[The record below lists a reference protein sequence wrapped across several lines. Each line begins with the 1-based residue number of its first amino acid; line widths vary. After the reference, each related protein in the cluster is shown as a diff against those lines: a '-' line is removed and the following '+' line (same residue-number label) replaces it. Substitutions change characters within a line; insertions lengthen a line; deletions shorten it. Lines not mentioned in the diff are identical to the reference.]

1 MITLQRAKEISEFD
15 WILKDPEIFER
26 IAEDGISPDDYEID
40 LPERNCY
47 MLIKKDGETIGLWCL
62 YPANTS
68 TLNVHANI
76 LKEHRKHA
84 KEAARLMLN
93 WFAEHSPDQ
102 YVKLNAEIPVIYEDV
117 YMYTKNHGFVD
128 EGINRL
134 SIMKNGV
141 LVDQHLLGLTRDEAK
156 KLYGGDLSQK

>member
-1 MITLQRAKEISEFD
+1 MITLQRAENIEEFD

-26 IAEDGISPDDYEID
+26 IAEDGIDAEYYQVD
-40 LPERNCY
+40 LPDRNCY
-47 MLIKKDGETIGLWCL
+47 MIIKDDDKTIGVWCL
-62 YPANTS
+62 YPANAS
-68 TLNVHANI
+68 TLNIHANI

-84 KEAARLMLN
+84 KEAARLVLN
-93 WFAEHSPDQ
+93 WFADHSPDQ

-117 YMYTKNHGFVD
+117 YTYTKSFGFID

-134 SIMKNGV
+134 SIMKKGQ
-141 LVDQHLLGLTRDEAK
+141 LIDQHLLGLTRNEAK